1 MRDTQRGRDT
11 GRGRS
16 RLLWD
21 SILGPRDHVLS
32 QSQMLT
38 YRATQ
43 VPRVCLGIS
52 ACMHRCPF
60 NLCPGVCLLVR
71 PHGCMPAHLCRY
83 PWTWLHAL
91 LLALRRASLSARLSS
106 PGPLSGCPWMSYL
119 LSLPRTCISECFWGC
134 AHRLV
139 HFWGCTS
146 TCEGVGIYLRL
157 QAWLHQ
163 EPAQAAVAV
172 TDEPRKPASAS
183 GGGLPTFLS
192 HVDSAP
198 EPQRLPA
205 FLTRA
210 VASPAA
216 RESSPQR
223 QREPGSPPPS
233 PRGAP
238 PSPPTCWRVAFPPAG
253 TAAGLDFRARVPL
266 LSGLCLDG
274 PSAISGTFLGF
285 DWGLLR
291 SCPGETALPR
301 SLAQSR
307 ATSLG
312 CGSLHG
318 PAAVQGRGSGSGVG
332 WGASLSAPGSWAL
345 DQDCGGWIIPG
356 PPLFSCHHHM
366 PPPPLAISSLP

>member
-21 SILGPRDHVLS
+21 SILGPRDHGFLPVCTGVLS
-32 QSQMLT
+32 IS
-38 YRATQ
+38 
-43 VPRVCLGIS
+43 VPACASWCVHTGTSTRVH
-52 ACMHRCPF
+52 ACPPLSVSMDVAP
-60 NLCPGVCLLVR
+60 R
-71 PHGCMPAHLCRY
+71 PSVGTEAHITVSTSVLS
-83 PWTWLHAL
+83 
-91 LLALRRASLSARLSS
+91 RASGRL
-106 PGPLSGCPWMSYL
+106 WMLYL

-157 QAWLHQ
+157 QAWLYQ
-163 EPAQAAVAV
+163 
-172 TDEPRKPASAS
+172 
-183 GGGLPTFLS
+183 
-192 HVDSAP
+192 
-198 EPQRLPA
+198 
-205 FLTRA
+205 A

-223 QREPGSPPPS
+223 QREPGPPPPS

-238 PSPPTCWRVAFPPAG
+238 PSPPTCWRAASPPAG
-253 TAAGLDFRARVPL
+253 TAASLDFRARVPL
-266 LSGLCLDG
+266 LGGLCLDG

-285 DWGLLR
+285 DWGLLC

-301 SLAQSR
+301 SPAQSR

-312 CGSLHG
+312 CVSPHG

-332 WGASLSAPGSWAL
+332 WGASLSAPGSRAL

-356 PPLFSCHHHM
+356 PPLFSCHHQM